1 MDHPYD
7 YLIGD
12 MLCYMSYGMECLS
25 EEEMA
30 RFGAL
35 LPREVHHTP
44 DEVTRISC
52 LEALRATTENLK
64 RRLKDGM
71 EENRF
76 GLPFVQ
82 TTKMIMDAVT
92 AIGRGLVTLHV
103 LGEDL
108 SEAPMQIGELL
119 DIAGF
124 HFEKCSDGVKVS
136 SGINP
141 TVCTRLFTC
150 QLRWQNLIFRL
161 YRTEEFL
168 SKPVKIEKKK
178 AAPAHAS
185 LNAAPSESAHSALNA
200 EQSFRAFPAEGAP
213 AEAEKRSAESDAAE
227 VPAEEPAAEIET
239 ADVPAEVPELPEG
252 EAGMIPEIF
261 PAPVRVFGKAPEP
274 PPERWQDPIDEAIE
288 DDSWDG
294 VPYVSDALVQ
304 RMLERIRDRK
314 REELYQCEV
323 AQ

>member
-124 HFEKCSDGVKVS
+124 HFKKCSDGVKVS

-185 LNAAPSESAHSALNA
+185 LNAAEKESAHGALKA
-200 EQSFRAFPAEGAP
+200 EQSFRAFPAEGTP
-213 AEAEKRSAESDAAE
+213 AEAEAL
-227 VPAEEPAAEIET
+227 PAETDATGEQTAEIET
-239 ADVPAEVPELPEG
+239 DDVPAEIPELPEE
-252 EAGMIPEIF
+252 EAEVIPEIF

-274 PPERWQDPIDEAIE
+274 PLERWLDPIDEAIE

-323 AQ
+323 AH